1 MEPVDVGAESCYN
14 ANMNSETYPLAVLQ
28 LSGSQEEM
36 GRQFGEI
43 MNQIGQ
49 FEPIFDFYPVM
60 ARNLL
65 LGSLPRKNRNALA
78 RGATSLLVNWM
89 VNRMKKNRPSEF
101 SARTR
106 AALSTAGR
114 SIKIEKDLFTMDA
127 FQNSVGLLGMIQVLP
142 ELAHISPS
150 RTPQMVPACTSVAV
164 WGDQSQDG
172 KLYHARNFDFP
183 GVEVWDKRPIV
194 VFCTPKKG
202 LRYGYIACRGADVPG
217 ITAFNEAGL
226 TIAFHTR
233 FHKKVGF
240 SGLGVIDFGHKI
252 ISEAKNIQEAVEIAK
267 KNKINSTWGAILT
280 NHKEKGPKA
289 AILETNYGNV
299 DVVYP
304 RLGADHIVNTNH
316 YQSEKLQE
324 GELMAAPVFY
334 HHCITRFDRAEEL
347 LTSQRKRG
355 TSVVDLQDILDDTI
369 DPSSGEART
378 MGSTIRQITSV
389 KSVVMSVEARKIF
402 VSLGTAPTGSGPY
415 VEVPMAWGEPGYQI
429 LGLDGSTEKK
439 SKSKA
444 SSSQKKTKSIKISE
458 NKKDLSVQYY
468 KKAMLINDDPSL
480 GGVEEILSELEKAS
494 QISQEDPSLLFMQA
508 VLHLETG
515 RFKEAAFLLEQAE
528 NLEPSSFRKQQ
539 SQLWL
544 ARTQSVLGRQRLA
557 DHFYNKILD
566 AKPEFSTA
574 VWKKKV
580 SDDKGSYSAKKLRQT
595 SPNFLIVDANEL

>member
-1 MEPVDVGAESCYN
+1 
-14 ANMNSETYPLAVLQ
+14 
-28 LSGSQEEM
+28 M

-43 MNQIGQ
+43 MNSIGQ

-78 RGATSLLVNWM
+78 KGATSLLVNWM

-101 SARTR
+101 SARTK
-106 AALSTAGR
+106 AALSSAGR
-114 SIKIEKDLFTMDA
+114 SPKIEKDLFTMDA
-127 FQNSVGLLGMIQVLP
+127 FQNSVGLLGMLQVLP
-142 ELAHISPS
+142 ELAHISPLKS
-150 RTPQMVPACTSVAV
+150 PQMVPACTSVAV
-164 WGDQSQDG
+164 WGDQSKDG

-183 GVEVWDKRPIV
+183 GVEVWDKRPII
-194 VFCTPKKG
+194 VFCTPEKG

-233 FHKKVGF
+233 FHKKIGF

-252 ISEAKNIQEAVEIAK
+252 ISEARSIQEAVEIAK
-267 KNKINSTWGAILT
+267 KHKINSTWGAILT

-304 RLGADHIVNTNH
+304 NLGKDHIVNTNH
-316 YQSEKLQE
+316 YQSEKMQE

-334 HHCITRFDRAEEL
+334 HHCISRYDRAEEL
-347 LTSQRKRG
+347 LASQKRKG
-355 TSVVDLQDILDDTI
+355 TSIVDLQDILDDSI
-369 DPSSGEART
+369 DFSSGEVRT

-402 VSLGTAPTGSGPY
+402 ISLGTAPTGSGPY
-415 VEVPMAWGEPGYQI
+415 IEVPMAWGEPGYKI
-429 LGLDGSTEKK
+429 LGLSDTKEKK
-439 SKSKA
+439 SKTKL
-444 SSSQKKTKSIKISE
+444 SSSHKKPKTDVGKE
-458 NKKDLSVQYY
+458 EKKDLSIQYY
-468 KKAMLINDDPSL
+468 KKAMLINDDPNL
-480 GGVEEILSELEKAS
+480 GGVEDILSELEKAS
-494 QISQEDPSLLFMQA
+494 QISQADPSLLFMQA
-508 VLHLETG
+508 VLHLESG
-515 RFKEAAFLLEQAE
+515 RFKEASYLLEQAE
-528 NLEPSSFRKQQ
+528 NLESSSFRKQQ

-544 ARTQSVLGRQRLA
+544 ARTQSVLGRPRIA

-566 AKPEFSTA
+566 AKPEFSNA
-574 VWKKKV
+574 VWKKKAA
-580 SDDKGSYSAKKLRQT
+580 DDKGKYSAKKLKQT